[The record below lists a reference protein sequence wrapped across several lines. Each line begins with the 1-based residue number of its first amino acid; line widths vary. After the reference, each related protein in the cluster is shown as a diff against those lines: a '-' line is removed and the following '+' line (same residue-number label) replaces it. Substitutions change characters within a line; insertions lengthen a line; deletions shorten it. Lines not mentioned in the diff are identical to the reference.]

1 MIATGCPFLE
11 DLVEEALSP
20 LSKGEDD
27 FSALTL
33 SWSTMITDEN
43 EGLAEVWQTP
53 MAGFFTYGEF
63 GRVLNGKQ
71 NFHSGACCWVTL
83 KEK

>member
-1 MIATGCPFLE
+1 MLIFSCAGRQPILGPMTT
-11 DLVEEALSP
+11 EE
-20 LSKGEDD
+20 
-27 FSALTL
+27 
-33 SWSTMITDEN
+33 N
-43 EGLAEVWQTP
+43 NGLAEVWQTP

-83 KEK
+83 KEKA

>member
-1 MIATGCPFLE
+1 MT
-11 DLVEEALSP
+11 
-20 LSKGEDD
+20 
-27 FSALTL
+27 
-33 SWSTMITDEN
+33 TDEN
-43 EGLAEVWQTP
+43 EGLAEVWKTP

-83 KEK
+83 KEKV